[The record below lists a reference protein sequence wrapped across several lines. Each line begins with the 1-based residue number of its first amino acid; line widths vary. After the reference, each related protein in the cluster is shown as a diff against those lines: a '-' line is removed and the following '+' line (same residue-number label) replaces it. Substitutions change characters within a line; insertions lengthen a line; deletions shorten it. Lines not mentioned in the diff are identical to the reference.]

1 MVRDEPTGTAPGL
14 YLTTAF
20 TWAQQCS
27 EASFT
32 MLYETPGL
40 VWHNAIG
47 TAYSEEAHMTCYPR
61 QVYSSYLASAKG
73 DIWPPFAKLIC
84 PDGWGEFEYA
94 LCASTITG
102 PATIENI
109 TDHWFFTESPVM
121 ITATAE
127 PGDTMYIL
135 AVPFDGTAAT
145 PISNP
150 SQPFALWLPPAV
162 QTSSSAAPHDSHD
175 SHDSGE

>member
-1 MVRDEPTGTAPGL
+1 MVRDEPTGTVPEL

-20 TWAQQCS
+20 TWAPQCS

-84 PDGWGEFEYA
+84 PDGWVEFGKNSSYVA
-94 LCASTITG
+94 CCPPYVSLCLTFLSLSFC
-102 PATIENI
+102 
-109 TDHWFFTESPVM
+109 FF
-121 ITATAE
+121 
-127 PGDTMYIL
+127 L
-135 AVPFDGTAAT
+135 
-145 PISNP
+145 
-150 SQPFALWLPPAV
+150 
-162 QTSSSAAPHDSHD
+162 
-175 SHDSGE
+175 